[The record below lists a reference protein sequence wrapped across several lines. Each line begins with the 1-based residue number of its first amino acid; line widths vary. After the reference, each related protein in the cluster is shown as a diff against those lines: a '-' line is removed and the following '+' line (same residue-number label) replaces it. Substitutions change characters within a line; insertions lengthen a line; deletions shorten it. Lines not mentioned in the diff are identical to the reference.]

1 MTPYGL
7 DYFHITSGSTMLP
20 TGTVRLSKDDQFF
33 EEAACGDDPVD
44 AIYKAIDKITGW
56 QGTLAQYSINAVTGG
71 KDALGEVV
79 VRLKDQQGHPFIG
92 RRLSTDVLEASARA
106 YIDAGNKLEFEASQG
121 HNNGND
127 RFGV

>member
-1 MTPYGL
+1 
-7 DYFHITSGSTMLP
+7 MLP

-33 EEAACGDDPVD
+33 EEAACGDGPVD

-56 QGTLAQYSINAVTGG
+56 QGTLAQYAINAVTGG

-79 VRLKDQQGHPFIG
+79 VRLKDQSGHTFIG
-92 RRLSTDVLEASARA
+92 RGLSTDVLEASARA

-121 HNNGND
+121 HNNGQD
-127 RFGV
+127 RAGV